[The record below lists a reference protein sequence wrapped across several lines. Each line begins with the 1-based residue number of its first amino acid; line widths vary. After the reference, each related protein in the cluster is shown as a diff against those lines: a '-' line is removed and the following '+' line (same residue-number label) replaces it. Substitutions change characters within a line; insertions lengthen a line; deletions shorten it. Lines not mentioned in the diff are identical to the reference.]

1 MMRDYQNNEEKLEA
15 IQEVLGELFGYTSDT
30 YILDKLMY
38 IDSIC
43 DVPLEGEF

>member
-1 MMRDYQNNEEKLEA
+1 MPEYKDNEQKLLA
-15 IQEVLGELFGYTSDT
+15 IQNIVGELFGVVDDPYLIDR
-30 YILDKLMY
+30 LMS